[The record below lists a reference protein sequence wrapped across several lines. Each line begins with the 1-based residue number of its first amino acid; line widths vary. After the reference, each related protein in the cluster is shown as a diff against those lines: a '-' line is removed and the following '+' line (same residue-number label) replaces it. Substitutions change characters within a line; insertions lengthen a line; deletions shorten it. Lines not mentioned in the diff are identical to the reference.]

1 VTREYQICLKCHS
14 DYAYTDDGVYPVG
27 SRPNLG
33 DSGGSTP
40 SGTNGLLQY
49 TNQAMEFQAPL
60 ADMGETGGNHRS
72 WHPVINSTGR
82 SAAAR
87 NMSASTNLFLAP
99 WDGANIGSQTMYCS
113 DCHGT
118 NTATGTAVPSGTNP
132 WGPHGSTNDFILKGS
147 WDQNTGNNNSGL
159 CFRCHNHT
167 NYATDVNEGDRGGF
181 ESGFGGPDRDTNLH
195 AFHAGAVGTN
205 LQCSWCH
212 VAVPHGWK
220 NKAFLVN
227 LNDVGP
233 EAGLPPG
240 TEVDITSNAQTYS
253 QGPYYMNA
261 KLRDWQGLDAKRLRD
276 AAMMRIVSS
285 LASLKL
291 TLAGLVGAIVV
302 ALMSSASPGMDIGF
316 IVIPLALL
324 SINLLAAITT
334 NKAFRVQVPLLIFH
348 ICLLAGLLL
357 VGIGVLIRFEGHVEL
372 VEGEDF
378 NASAVQ
384 VTRVG
389 AMHPS
394 RMNDISFTQ
403 REIEVSFLPGL
414 LRRDTRSV
422 VSVEESGRA
431 PQDIILNDQ
440 TSMTMD
446 GYRFI
451 PTFNKGFAVIVVWS
465 DADGR
470 VQRGAVNFPSF
481 PKYEWKQVN
490 TWMAP
495 GGEKIRFEL
504 KLPATDRREQAWVLR
519 SRNLPFSV
527 EIDHGR
533 MAPRGFGSGI
543 CCPDRAGD
551 SLSDKVLAGKAT
563 LAVENFQTYH
573 GT

>member
-1 VTREYQICLKCHS
+1 
-14 DYAYTDDGVYPVG
+14 
-27 SRPNLG
+27 
-33 DSGGSTP
+33 
-40 SGTNGLLQY
+40 
-49 TNQAMEFQAPL
+49 
-60 ADMGETGGNHRS
+60 
-72 WHPVINSTGR
+72 
-82 SAAAR
+82 
-87 NMSASTNLFLAP
+87 
-99 WDGANIGSQTMYCS
+99 
-113 DCHGT
+113 
-118 NTATGTAVPSGTNP
+118 
-132 WGPHGSTNDFILKGS
+132 
-147 WDQNTGNNNSGL
+147 
-159 CFRCHNHT
+159 
-167 NYATDVNEGDRGGF
+167 
-181 ESGFGGPDRDTNLH
+181 
-195 AFHAGAVGTN
+195 
-205 LQCSWCH
+205 
-212 VAVPHGWK
+212 
-220 NKAFLVN
+220 
-227 LNDVGP
+227 
-233 EAGLPPG
+233 
-240 TEVDITSNAQTYS
+240 
-253 QGPYYMNA
+253 
-261 KLRDWQGLDAKRLRD
+261 
-276 AAMMRIVSS
+276 MMRIASS

-324 SINLLAAITT
+324 SINLLAAIMS

-348 ICLLAGLLL
+348 VCLLAVLLL
-357 VGIGVLIRFEGHVEL
+357 VGIGVLIGFEGHVEM

-378 NASAVQ
+378 NASGVQ
-384 VTRVG
+384 ATRVG

-451 PTFNKGFAVIVVWS
+451 PTFNKGFAVVVVWS

-470 VQRGAVNFPSF
+470 LQRGSVNFPSF
-481 PKYEWKQVN
+481 PRYEWKQVN

-533 MAPRGFGSGI
+533 MAPRGLQAGESIQLRDGI
-543 CCPDRAGD
+543 LTIEDLRVWMGYRIDFDP
-551 SLSDKVLAGKAT
+551 LLPWILAAAFAALIA
-563 LAVENFQTYH
+563 LAIHFQTKFWPARRPSRSKISKPIMAH
-573 GT
+573 DSCN